1 MRFPGNRKGAREG
14 PGRPRPA
21 RPRDIIPAMPTPN
34 PLRIGVSGACG
45 RMGLQLLRLVLQ
57 DPTLRL
63 ACALESESHPML
75 GRDAGACA
83 GLPLAN
89 ILVTSHWEA
98 APDVLVDFSAPLG
111 TLARLDECER
121 AHVPVVIGTTGI
133 DAPGRHQ
140 LDRAAIRIPVFSAA
154 NMSLGIALL
163 RIYLPRLA
171 AALGED
177 VDVEIVETHH
187 RLKKDAPSGTAIELA
202 SEIAKAIGSVAS
214 DFCHGRQGMVGER
227 PHREIGIHAVRA
239 GDIPG
244 EHHVTLAIP
253 GERIEVIHR
262 AASRECFARGA
273 LQAARFLAGKPP
285 GLYGMKDLVV
295 A

>member
-1 MRFPGNRKGAREG
+1 M
-14 PGRPRPA
+14 
-21 RPRDIIPAMPTPN
+21 
-34 PLRIGVSGACG
+34 
-45 RMGLQLLRLVLQ
+45 
-57 DPTLRL
+57 
-63 ACALESESHPML
+63 
-75 GRDAGACA
+75 
-83 GLPLAN
+83 
-89 ILVTSHWEA
+89 
-98 APDVLVDFSAPLG
+98 
-111 TLARLDECER
+111 
-121 AHVPVVIGTTGI
+121 
-133 DAPGRHQ
+133 
-140 LDRAAIRIPVFSAA
+140 
-154 NMSLGIALL
+154 
-163 RIYLPRLA
+163 
-171 AALGED
+171 
-177 VDVEIVETHH
+177 DVEIVETHH